1 MRILF
6 CNIGWMRKYNGMD
19 GDILERG
26 GSYNDNQI
34 GHEVCNFTNMDG
46 SVFGYVRSSGKINI
60 TKLGA
65 NQDDQYIDGVTVVWT
80 ASSKSGGTVIVGW
93 YKNATV
99 YKEEVYCEFSSK
111 LHKQN
116 CVKFYRIKADFEDA
130 YLLPI
135 DEREFGIPRGVKGG
149 IGQSNVWYAKGEEA
163 KPLVEKVKKYI
174 EKYCL
179 FNALP
184 DIDDLGVRE
193 GNLKIR
199 KHLVRERNLSIIK
212 QKKQK
217 ILADFGKLECE
228 VCHFD
233 FEKNYGEIGKEFCEV
248 HHLIPLSQAESIVKT
263 KLEDLAVVCSNC
275 HRMLHKGQPLLEI
288 HELKMLIKK
297 VN

>member
-26 GSYNDNQI
+26 GSYNDNEI

-46 SVFGYVRSSGKINI
+46 SVFGYVQSPGKINI

-65 NQDDQYIDGVTVVWT
+65 NKDDLYIDGVTVVWT
-80 ASSKSGGTVIVGW
+80 ASSKSNGTVIVGW

-99 YKEEVYCEFSSK
+99 YKEEIYFEFASE

-116 CVKFYRIKADFEDA
+116 GVKSYRIKADFEDA

-135 DEREFGIPRGVKGG
+135 DEREFGIPRAKKGG
-149 IGQSNVWYAKGEEA
+149 IGQSNVWYAKLEET

-179 FNALP
+179 VNDLP
-184 DIDDLGVRE
+184 DIDDLGVTE
-193 GNLKIR
+193 GSLKIR
-199 KHLVRERNLSIIK
+199 RHLVRERNLSIIK

-217 ILADFGKLECE
+217 ILSDFGKLECE

-248 HHLIPLSQAESIVKT
+248 HHLIPLNQSDSIVKT
-263 KLEDLAVVCSNC
+263 NLEDLAIVCSNC

-288 HELKMLIKK
+288 HELKMLLNK